1 MVRQK
6 KHKNCF
12 KHLMVTDHFGHKDLY
27 GRTTLKTKN
36 RPTIGRVSEQN
47 LTSRGQVGVAAKKI
61 WLP

>member
-1 MVRQK
+1 
-6 KHKNCF
+6 
-12 KHLMVTDHFGHKDLY
+12 MVTDHFGHKDLY